1 MKIKLIALIFLINIS
16 IALAQVDIN
25 IYRDNYSSLETL
37 QAEITLDNPTKNLSA
52 NDITIDNT
60 KIAPF
65 IFNLAE
71 NKYFV
76 YFDLL
81 NLESKNHSL
90 IVNSR
95 FLIDNALT
103 DVQRSKEFN
112 IIDSDS
118 SLSIKPAI
126 LFIDENDLKQSYKIT
141 LKNNKDTD
149 DILDVSVNLT
159 SDFLYPARKILSFVR
174 NEEKNLFIF
183 TQQGVVEDSKIIL
196 TYDRVYEIPIVIKS
210 TEETQGSDEINNI
223 EEVDEKVSFVTAE
236 SSLIRTL
243 NTNQA
248 ISGPLEFKNNL
259 DRNLNVKFYLTG
271 NLDEVIRLKTTQITL
286 SANKED
292 SQTLFINEQ
301 KNAKGI
307 YSGSLMLEAEGYTEE
322 FPIELTFVDEE
333 IIIEDPSIENGEDS
347 SDSLEPPDEDFTP
360 GVDFL
365 GILNSSEEPTQE
377 EGKSSSLFPIML
389 IVIVVLLLL
398 IIFYLIKIQKPKK
411 NFKETISS
419 IKK

>member
-126 LFIDENDLKQSYKIT
+126 LFIDENDLKQSYKII

>member
-271 NLDEVIRLKTTQITL
+271 NLDEV
-286 SANKED
+286 
-292 SQTLFINEQ
+292 
-301 KNAKGI
+301 
-307 YSGSLMLEAEGYTEE
+307 
-322 FPIELTFVDEE
+322 
-333 IIIEDPSIENGEDS
+333 
-347 SDSLEPPDEDFTP
+347 
-360 GVDFL
+360 
-365 GILNSSEEPTQE
+365 
-377 EGKSSSLFPIML
+377 
-389 IVIVVLLLL
+389 
-398 IIFYLIKIQKPKK
+398 
-411 NFKETISS
+411 
-419 IKK
+419 

>member
-37 QAEITLDNPTKNLSA
+37 QAEINLDNPTKNLSA
-52 NDITIDNT
+52 NDITIDNV

-65 IFNLAE
+65 IFNLDK

-95 FLIDNALT
+95 FVIDNALT
-103 DVQRSKEFN
+103 DLQKSKEFN
-112 IIDSDS
+112 VIDSDS

-126 LFIDENDLKQSYKIT
+126 LFIDKNDIKQSYKIT
-141 LKNNKDTD
+141 LKNNKDSN

-183 TQQGVVEDSKIIL
+183 TQQGVIEDSKIIL
-196 TYDRVYEIPIVIKS
+196 TYDRVYEIPIIIKS
-210 TEETQGSDEINNI
+210 TEEIQGSEETNVEEI
-223 EEVDEKVSFVTAE
+223 EEKASFVTAE

-243 NTNQA
+243 NTGQV
-248 ISGPLEFKNNL
+248 ISSSLEFKNNL
-259 DRNLNVKFYLTG
+259 DRNLDIKFYLTG

-286 SANKED
+286 SSNKED

-301 KNAKGI
+301 KNAKGT
-307 YSGSLMLEAEGYTEE
+307 YSGSLMLEADGYTEE

-333 IIIEDPSIENGEDS
+333 ETIIDEFNEENEENPD
-347 SDSLEPPDEDFTP
+347 DFLEPIGEDFTP
-360 GVDFL
+360 GVDL
-365 GILNSSEEPTQE
+365 GILNFSEEQPTQE
-377 EGKSSSLFPIML
+377 GKNSSLFSVML
-389 IVIVVLLLL
+389 TVIVVLLLL
-398 IIFYLIKIQKPKK
+398 IIFYLMKIQKPRK